1 MERADVDFNLLSLLR
16 VLSGLIYAKIKNVDQ
31 NLIKSDPEL
40 FER

>member
-1 MERADVDFNLLSLLR
+1 MDFILLSSLR
-16 VLSGLIYAKIKNVDQ
+16 VLSGLIYSKIKSVDQ